1 MVDTTS
7 PNLYLLKAEDSEV
20 FGPVDFK
27 QISAWATAA
36 QISPL
41 DKISS
46 DQQTWFKAP
55 MVPELEMDWLI
66 ELTSEQLYGPTTLGA
81 IQEFL
86 NLGEVHLDTVLINAK
101 DGSSTAVQDIEGIA
115 VPAEES
121 EGEAVSE
128 GPVRTGIR
136 ASLQQ
141 RIRELEH
148 TLFEERRALDDLQ
161 ERYTKLEAKYVEI
174 VKQRP
179 EL

>member
-7 PNLYLLKAEDSEV
+7 PNLYLLKAEDSEI

-27 QISAWATAA
+27 QITAWATAA

-101 DGSSTAVQDIEGIA
+101 DGSSTAVQNIEGI
-115 VPAEES
+115 VPPVEEP
-121 EGEAVSE
+121 EEEVSD

-148 TLFEERRALDDLQ
+148 TLFEERRTLDELQ
-161 ERYTKLEAKYVEI
+161 ERYHKLEAKYVEI

-179 EL
+179 